1 MALRRLIPI
10 LAVMMAGTVSA
21 QDAYTPAPDDAEVY
35 FIEPKD
41 GATVSGPVRVVFGLR
56 GMGVAPAGI
65 AAPKTGHHHLLV
77 DTTLAD
83 PSAPIPSDA
92 NHIHFGAGQTET
104 VVQLAPGRHTLQ
116 LVLGDHLH
124 RPHRPPV
131 TSRRIT
137 IVVE

>member
-1 MALRRLIPI
+1 MTLRRLVPI
-10 LAVMMAGTVSA
+10 LVVMMAVAASA
-21 QDAYTPAPDDAEVY
+21 QDARTPAPDGAEVY

-41 GATVSGPVRVVFGLR
+41 GTTVSGPVRVVFGLR

-104 VVQLAPGRHTLQ
+104 VVELAPGRHTLQ